1 MIVLFPV
8 KAQFREG
15 EPISFHIENC
25 VDETVNLQIF
35 SVGKPVFNKTV
46 EIKEG
51 IIELPEFEARRGG
64 YLVEVTS
71 SDKVVVQTAFDV
83 DSDMIRYGFLSDFF
97 KVEKM
102 RINQFVG

>member
-35 SVGKPVFNKTV
+35 SVGKPVFN
-46 EIKEG
+46 
-51 IIELPEFEARRGG
+51 
-64 YLVEVTS
+64 
-71 SDKVVVQTAFDV
+71 
-83 DSDMIRYGFLSDFF
+83 
-97 KVEKM
+97 
-102 RINQFVG
+102 